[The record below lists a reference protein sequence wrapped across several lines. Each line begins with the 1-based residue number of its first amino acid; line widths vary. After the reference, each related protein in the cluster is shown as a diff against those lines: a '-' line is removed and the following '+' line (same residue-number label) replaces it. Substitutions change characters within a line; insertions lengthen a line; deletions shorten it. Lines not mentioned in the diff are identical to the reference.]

1 MLAPV
6 IAPGGVNAIC
16 IAKGPDLAECTGSV
30 SVAEVNAV
38 I

>member
-6 IAPGGVNAIC
+6 SAPGAVNAIC
-16 IAKGPDLAECTGSV
+16 MTKGPDLAECTGSV
-30 SVAEVNAV
+30 SVAEVKAV